1 MPLAL
6 CFSAISLR
14 CSIHFSYFPPSPSL
28 SPSLLLKNINCEV
41 RHQLQLRS
49 RLDSPLLLLLGLCV
63 LLQVVA
69 IVFATTFFIFNLQLL
84 PFSLSLFLSASLYLF
99 AAALCRLLKVYLM
112 KSFCHLLFETL
123 PTCRATF
130 ESSNYI
136 PLPPSSSAALSI
148 HCLWQAPLSIFFFVH
163 KELKAVKESL
173 QKFARA
179 KMKSKLAIFR
189 RLLLLIIKCKFLCL

>member
-14 CSIHFSYFPPSPSL
+14 CSIHFSYLPP

-49 RLDSPLLLLLGLCV
+49 RLDSRLLLLLLGLCV

-69 IVFATTFFIFNLQLL
+69 IVFATTFFIFNLQF
-84 PFSLSLFLSASLYLF
+84 PSPSLFLSPSLYLF

-130 ESSNYI
+130 ESSNY
-136 PLPPSSSAALSI
+136 LPPSSPAALSI

-163 KELKAVKESL
+163 KEPKAVKESL

-179 KMKSKLAIFR
+179 KMKSKLAAF
-189 RLLLLIIKCKFLCL
+189 CCS